1 MILKMRARVA
11 TDIAVSP
18 VVAQTF
24 LVRFLQTLLIRF
36 YSTFSSVRFCDSTL
50 LIISSRSCIPFCLF
64 RII

>member
-36 YSTFSSVRFCDSTL
+36 YSTFSSV
-50 LIISSRSCIPFCLF
+50 
-64 RII
+64 